1 MPGRNTITIHYKD
14 EIIILSAA
22 RAAYWP
28 AQKMLILADLHLGK
42 TGYFRAHGIPVSTG
56 VMEDDL
62 KRLAGLIE
70 QFKPEQVLVA
80 GDMFH
85 HQFNKDV
92 LIFKNWRQSYKE
104 LAFVLVPG
112 NHDRHMPVDYGDLA
126 IRVTDPEHV
135 VAPFHFVHAM
145 DKLQNERLIISGHI
159 HPGYQLSGK
168 ARQSLCLPC
177 FVYDTCHLLL
187 PAFSAFTGL
196 CTTFEK
202 RMGADYFVISDDKI
216 FAFK

>member
-1 MPGRNTITIHYKD
+1 MPGTNTTEIHYKD
-14 EIIILSAA
+14 ETIILSAA

-42 TGYFRAHGIPVSTG
+42 TGYFRAHGIPVSIG

-85 HQFNKDV
+85 HRFNKDM
-92 LIFKNWRQSYKE
+92 LIFKNWRQSYSA
-104 LAFVLVPG
+104 LQFVLVPG
-112 NHDRHMPVDYGDLA
+112 NHDRHMPVDYAELA
-126 IRVTDPEHV
+126 IQVTDAEYFIT
-135 VAPFHFVHAM
+135 PFHFVHAKE
-145 DKLQNERLIISGHI
+145 DVCSENLTISGHV
-159 HPGYQLSGK
+159 HPGYSFSGK

-177 FVYDTCHLLL
+177 FVYGANHLLL

-196 CTTFEK
+196 CTSFEK
-202 RMGADYFVISDDKI
+202 EQGAHYFVITDHKL
-216 FAFK
+216 FGFK

>member
-1 MPGRNTITIHYKD
+1 MPGTNTTEIYYKD
-14 EIIILSAA
+14 ETLILSAA

-62 KRLAGLIE
+62 KRLSGLIE
-70 QFKPEQVLVA
+70 YFKPEQVLVA
-80 GDMFH
+80 GDLFH
-85 HQFNKDV
+85 HRFNKDM
-92 LIFKNWRQSYKE
+92 LIFKNWRRSYQS
-104 LAFVLVPG
+104 LQFVLVPG
-112 NHDRHMPVDYGDLA
+112 NHDRHMPVDYADLA
-126 IRVTDPEHV
+126 ISVTDARYV
-135 VAPFHFVHAM
+135 IAPFHFVHAM
-145 DKLQNERLIISGHI
+145 EGADSENLTISGHV
-159 HPGYQLSGK
+159 HPGYWLSGK

-177 FVYDTCHLLL
+177 FVYSAHHLLL

-196 CTTFEK
+196 CTSFEK
-202 RMGADYFVISDDKI
+202 EQGAHHFVITNDKI